1 MFSFNIMQVIYTL
14 PALLIALTFH
24 EFSHG
29 LAAYYLGDNTAKVRG
44 RLTLNP
50 IKHIDPIGLFTLL
63 VFKFGW
69 AKPVPFNPLNFKNRK
84 WGTLIVA
91 LAGPFS
97 NFILAFLSFMLL
109 LLINPVNPLFFI
121 FLNSLF
127 LYNLI
132 LCVFNLIPVPPLD
145 GSKIIASILPV
156 KQEALFYQYERYGY
170 PLLLILIVTGI
181 LDYILYPAINFFREM
196 IISIASI
203 ILRVL

>member
-145 GSKIIASILPV
+145 GSKIIAKMCIRDRTYIKCHPFSYFYGCDKIQIV
-156 KQEALFYQYERYGY
+156 K
-170 PLLLILIVTGI
+170 
-181 LDYILYPAINFFREM
+181 
-196 IISIASI
+196 
-203 ILRVL
+203 